1 MKKNFLIRLFYKLY
15 IEIKIFLLKRNIF
28 ILNYFFFNFSE
39 ILIKLLSRKRKS
51 MQIKLE
57 PVQDLQFT
65 IQPNK
70 KIINIENP
78 EFLNPRGARYDG
90 ISIDPKS
97 FINKSKKF
105 FGKNYSHL
113 DLGCGSGSLIYY
125 SREENIDAVGI
136 DNILDQKSKYAFW
149 LSKYKNAYLNTDI
162 TKDFQIYSKEEDA
175 KFDLITLW
183 EVFEHIEKQDL
194 PILIKNIA
202 KHMNKNS
209 LLIGSVCTIR
219 DENPLKKSVY
229 HKTVEN
235 KDWWISKFKENG
247 ICEFKDHDYY
257 TEDMIRGNGIGYF
270 DWDPK
275 DDYGFHIIGK
285 LC

>member
-235 KDWWISKFKENG
+235 KDWWRPLQKNYSVKNRLGVNK
-247 ICEFKDHDYY
+247 
-257 TEDMIRGNGIGYF
+257 
-270 DWDPK
+270 
-275 DDYGFHIIGK
+275 
-285 LC
+285 